1 MASVVS
7 KSKISYKC
15 EVGPLKIN
23 FLALM
28 IIILIIPG
36 ECEVFSEGRIFK
48 KYKNASSD
56 ICSLEDPS
64 HVLNN
69 VRSKQECVLLCQAD
83 PRCSGVNWKEP
94 SVCEMYY
101 FDPGRFGRASRC
113 SYFGPG
119 EHSNLRIFLYI
130 NSLSLGMRRFEIE
143 NPCPRDRWSQ
153 LGRVAWKVS
162 LHVGTLLQYSKC
174 TIQHSAFLPG
184 MQPNNWSTIRTY

>member
-15 EVGPLKIN
+15 VVGPLKIN

-28 IIILIIPG
+28 IIILMIIILIIPG
-36 ECEVFSEGRIFK
+36 ECKVSSEGKIFK
-48 KYKNASSD
+48 RYKNASTEV
-56 ICSLEDPS
+56 CSMEDPS

-94 SVCEMYY
+94 SVCEMYF
-101 FDPGRFGRASRC
+101 FDPGTFERAPRC

-119 EHSNLRIFLYI
+119 ELVDIF
-130 NSLSLGMRRFEIE
+130 
-143 NPCPRDRWSQ
+143 
-153 LGRVAWKVS
+153 
-162 LHVGTLLQYSKC
+162 HT
-174 TIQHSAFLPG
+174 
-184 MQPNNWSTIRTY
+184 